1 MTTKVGNIFLYLVVI
16 HSLQLRI
23 LMIIKY
29 IYTNKIKLK
38 NTILE
43 RLQDIITRNYEV
55 ISSSIGD
62 KDDKTISFIIKT
74 NINNNEKN
82 INIDIKLNQN
92 EIYNIEVNTYTEN
105 NELNEYHLKNFIL
118 DLISKILSDEHNE
131 ELIQYTIRTYSR
143 IFNSSP
149 IQQEILINGDYKTLI
164 KPYVWTTRQEPLT
177 EQIVI
182 YDIEIKAIN
191 VDHARSIAYNYS
203 KNLNAYLSVL
213 LDVGFELITSE
224 FRVFVIKDGI
234 QINLKRYRTG
244 FIDLELGLLVQ
255 NNLNGLINLY
265 NMDEINSFHR
275 GKEILNFE
283 LEGIENSDSFVFN
296 ASDSND
302 FLEKLFQEHSI
313 KKSNQN
319 KKPKEIKIKKTF
331 HFPNLEIEIPN
342 EIRRYFKNISSLDK
356 NIKEVFL
363 SSARMYN
370 LSLIFARQEATVE
383 KSYKVCAIETL
394 ATFEK
399 ISFSEFMRKYIP
411 KLSDDDKKLLDY
423 YYSIRSGHFHSG
435 KFYFGEF
442 DVSLLAEVNFLLKE
456 KTKEYFQFNNLIREA
471 LISWVEENILNA

>member
-1 MTTKVGNIFLYLVVI
+1 MLKME
-16 HSLQLRI
+16 SS
-23 LMIIKY
+23 IIKY
-29 IYTNKIKLK
+29 SYTESIKLK
-38 NTILE
+38 NTVLE
-43 RLQDIITRNYEV
+43 RIQDIITNNYEI
-55 ISSSIGD
+55 ISSSISD
-62 KDDKTISFIIKT
+62 KENKTINFILKT

-92 EIYNIEVNTYTEN
+92 EIYKIEVSTFVEN
-105 NELNEYHLKNFIL
+105 NELNEYHLKNFIS
-118 DLISKILSDEHNE
+118 DFIFKILNDEHNE
-131 ELIQYTIRTYSR
+131 KLIQYTIRTYSR

-164 KPYVWTTRQEPLT
+164 KPYVWTIRQEPLT
-177 EQIVI
+177 EQIVM

-191 VDHARSIAYNYS
+191 VEHARSIAYNYS

-224 FRVFVIKDGI
+224 FRIFVIKQETKIDL
-234 QINLKRYRTG
+234 QRYRTG
-244 FIDLELGLLVQ
+244 FIDIELGLLVQ
-255 NNLNGLINLY
+255 NNLELINLH

-283 LEGIENSDSFVFN
+283 FEGIENGDSFIFN

-313 KKSNQN
+313 KRTTQNQ
-319 KKPKEIKIKKTF
+319 KPKEVKIKKTF

-342 EIRRYFKNISSLDK
+342 DIRKYFKNIASIDQ
-356 NIKEVFL
+356 NTKESFL

-370 LSLIFARQEATVE
+370 LSLIFSRQEATVE
-383 KSYKVCAIETL
+383 KSYKVCTIEVL
-394 ATFEK
+394 AESEK
-399 ISFSEFMRKYIP
+399 ISFSEFMKKYNI
-411 KLSDDDKKLLDY
+411 KLKENDKKLLDY

-442 DVSLLAEVNFLLKE
+442 ETSLLSEVNFLLKE
-456 KTKEYFQFNNLIREA
+456 KTRDYLKFNNLIRET
-471 LISWVEENILNA
+471 LINWVEQNILNREDK